1 MGMLSRMSTIVKSKM
16 NRILDQAEDP
26 RETLDYSYEKQLEML
41 RNVKRGVVEMVTA
54 KRRIQQQATV
64 VRENIAKLDS
74 QARQA
79 LEAEREDLAR
89 LALQRKQA
97 SMIELQGLDDQIE
110 GMEQEQEKLT
120 VAERRLQAKVEA
132 FKSKKEV
139 IKAQYTAAQAQ
150 VRIGAALSGVSEEM
164 GDISL
169 AVGAGREQDRP
180 DARPRRRH
188 RRTGHHRRVG
198 RFHRGRQGRHQPG
211 AGETHIG
218 AERGERTG
226 RSQVQRVLE
235 KRPVAHPLASREL
248 VMIVRIATEGQFN
261 LPGAYIDPLND
272 IDNELVEAVEA
283 GDRAGFSELMG
294 RMLALVREHGTP
306 VPVDELV
313 ESDLMLP
320 AADLTLEEAQVL
332 FVGEGI
338 LPG

>member
-1 MGMLSRMSTIVKSKM
+1 MSTIVKSKM

-169 AVGAGREQDRP
+169 AVERAENKTDQMRARAGAIDELATIGVLD
-180 DARPRRRH
+180 DF
-188 RRTGHHRRVG
+188 TG
-198 RFHRGRQGRHQPG
+198 G
-211 AGETHIG
+211 AKDDI
-218 AERGERTG
+218 
-226 RSQVQRVLE
+226 
-235 KRPVAHPLASREL
+235 SREL
-248 VMIVRIATEGQFN
+248 EKLTSEQN
-261 LPGAYIDPLND
+261 
-272 IDNELVEAVEA
+272 VE
-283 GDRAGFSELMG
+283 SELA
-294 RMLALVREHGTP
+294 ALKSSASSKNG
-306 VPVDELV
+306 
-313 ESDLMLP
+313 
-320 AADLTLEEAQVL
+320 Q
-332 FVGEGI
+332 
-338 LPG
+338 